1 MSHQL
6 TFADSEFSTK
16 RRQTRKEIFLSR
28 MEQILPWQNMVEVI
42 EPFYPKAGNGRRPYP
57 LETMLRIH
65 CMQHWYNL
73 SDGAMEDAL
82 YEIASMRLFARLSL
96 DSALPD
102 RTTIMNFRHLLEQHQ
117 LARQLFKTINRWLA
131 EAGVMMTQGTL
142 VDATIIEAPSST
154 KNKEQQRDPEMH
166 QTKKGNQWH
175 FGMKAHIGVDAKSGL
190 THSLVK
196 KGNQWHFGMKAHI
209 GVDAKS
215 GLTHSLVTTAANEHD
230 LNQLGN
236 LLHGE
241 EQFVSADAG
250 YQGAPQREELAEV
263 DVDWLIAERPG
274 KVKTLK
280 QHPRKNKTAIN
291 IEYMKASIRARVEH
305 PFRII
310 KRQFGFVKAR
320 YKGLL
325 KNDNQLAMLFTLA
338 NLFRVDQMIRQWER
352 SQ

>member
-1 MSHQL
+1 MFVIWSHGTGFIMSHQL
-6 TFADSEFSTK
+6 TFADSEFSSK

-42 EPFYPKAGNGRRPYP
+42 EPFYPKAGSGRRPYP

-102 RTTIMNFRHLLEQHQ
+102 RTTI
-117 LARQLFKTINRWLA
+117 
-131 EAGVMMTQGTL
+131 
-142 VDATIIEAPSST
+142 IEAPSST

-175 FGMKAHIGVDAKSGL
+175 FR
-190 THSLVK
+190 
-196 KGNQWHFGMKAHI
+196 MKAHI

-215 GLTHSLVTTAANEHD
+215 GLTHSLVTTAANVHD

-236 LLHGE
+236 LLHGK

-263 DVDWLIAERPG
+263 DVNWLIAERPG

-291 IEYMKASIRARVEH
+291 IEYMKASIRAKVEH

>member
-28 MEQILPWQNMVEVI
+28 MEHILPWQNMTAVI

-102 RTTIMNFRHLLEQHQ
+102 RTTI
-117 LARQLFKTINRWLA
+117 
-131 EAGVMMTQGTL
+131 
-142 VDATIIEAPSST
+142 IEAPSST

-166 QTKKGNQWH
+166 QT
-175 FGMKAHIGVDAKSGL
+175 
-190 THSLVK
+190 K